1 MLEDGVWDTVEPRV
15 HVIQAQ
21 LVGVLCAAIV
31 LEASGRSH
39 LKRWA
44 SIYYIFDGDTN
55 RRWLCKVCYL
65 NRGISY
71 NCITSILYSC
81 L

>member
-31 LEASGRSH
+31 LEASGR
-39 LKRWA
+39 
-44 SIYYIFDGDTN
+44 
-55 RRWLCKVCYL
+55 
-65 NRGISY
+65 
-71 NCITSILYSC
+71 
-81 L
+81 